1 MKSFATALLAL
12 VPSLALAAPAN
23 NPVFGCGSTEARVPA
38 SLKEAHLRH
47 AKRDIPAP
55 FPVMKEKR
63 QAGNSTVIPTYF
75 HVVSSKAKANTT
87 DESLL
92 TKQLAVMNEGYAGT
106 GFSFE
111 LVDTDFTVND
121 AWSEIDVTQSDDSV
135 MMEMKNKLR
144 KGSYS
149 ELNVYFISDLANGI
163 LGMCEFPTKEI
174 DASDPSSFAFDGCL
188 VHGGTL
194 PGSDEFPGKFDLGL
208 TAVHEVGHWF
218 GLFHVFQGSSCSSDG
233 DLVADTPFQSSAT
246 SGCPT
251 GKDSCPNS
259 PGKDSINNYMDYSDD
274 KCYSEF
280 TAGQIKRLQDIFADM
295 RAGN

>member
-1 MKSFATALLAL
+1 MKTFATALLGL
-12 VPSLALAAPAN
+12 LPSLALAAPAN

-47 AKRDIPAP
+47 AKRDVPAP
-55 FPVMKEKR
+55 FPVMKR
-63 QAGNSTVIPTYF
+63 QSGNSTVIPTYF

-87 DESLL
+87 SDSLL
-92 TKQLAVMNEGYAGT
+92 QDQLDVMNKGYAGT

-111 LVDTDFTVND
+111 LKDTDYTVND
-121 AWSEIDVTQSDDSV
+121 EWAAIDVTGSDDSV

-144 KGSYS
+144 KGTYS
-149 ELNVYFISDLANGI
+149 ELNVYFISELANGI

-174 DASDPSSFAFDGCL
+174 DTSDPTSYAFDGCL

-194 PGSDEFPGKFDLGL
+194 PGSDEFPGKFDQGY

-251 GKDSCPNS
+251 NKDSCPNS
-259 PGKDSINNYMDYSDD
+259 AGKDSVHNYMDYSDD
-274 KCYSEF
+274 KCYEEF
-280 TAGQIKRLQDIFADM
+280 TAGQIKRAQDLFSEL